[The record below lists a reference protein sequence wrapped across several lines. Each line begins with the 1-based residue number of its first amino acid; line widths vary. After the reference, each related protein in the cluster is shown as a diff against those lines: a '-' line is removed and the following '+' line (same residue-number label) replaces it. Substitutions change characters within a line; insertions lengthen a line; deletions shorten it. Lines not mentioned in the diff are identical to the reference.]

1 MKKEFLAVFQVTR
14 TITFEVEYYTLGSN
28 SSPYFSTSANVFNR
42 PKTDYNQCGQCQEDV
57 LPRGSK
63 AYHFYKKWDDKH
75 LLDLTESE
83 YEEMITD
90 LETLKNKYNYIIEEP
105 TKYHSSINFHKCKEL
120 SMMKLKK

>member
-1 MKKEFLAVFQVTR
+1 MKKGFLSVFQVTR

-42 PKTDYNQCGQCQEDV
+42 PKTGYNEFGQCQESA
-57 LPRGSK
+57 LPHGSK
-63 AYHFYKKWDDKH
+63 AYQFYKKWDNKH
-75 LLDLTESE
+75 LSDLTESE
-83 YEEMITD
+83 YEEMISD

-105 TKYHSSINFHKCKEL
+105 SKNHSSISFYKCKEL

>member
-28 SSPYFSTSANVFNR
+28 KNPDFSTSANEFNR
-42 PKTDYNQCGQCQEDV
+42 PKTDYNRCGQCQEDV

-63 AYHFYKKWDDKH
+63 AYQFYKKWNYKH

-83 YEEMITD
+83 YEEMIAD
-90 LETLKNKYNYIIEEP
+90 LEILKNKYNYIIEEP
-105 TKYHSSINFHKCKEL
+105 SKNHSSICFHTCKEL

>member
-63 AYHFYKKWDDKH
+63 AYQFYKKWDDKH

-83 YEEMITD
+83 YEEMVSD
-90 LETLKNKYNYIIEEP
+90 LEALKNKYNYIIEEP
-105 TKYHSSINFHKCKEL
+105 SKNHSSISFHTCKEL